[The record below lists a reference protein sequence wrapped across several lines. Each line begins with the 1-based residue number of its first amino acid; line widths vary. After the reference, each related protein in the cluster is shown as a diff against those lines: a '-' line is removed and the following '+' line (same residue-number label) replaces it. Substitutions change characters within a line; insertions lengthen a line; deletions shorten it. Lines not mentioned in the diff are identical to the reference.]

1 MCVRHFKN
9 VHKSSD
15 VIAECH
21 YYVNKKKNA
30 PSAGIFQLIPCT
42 TPSSSP
48 LIHISSAWTLWIR
61 RVYSKNVSISFML
74 IRQGKIEN
82 TAGNSLSCVCDD
94 NDNDDDSEHKNKK
107 RISSKCLWC
116 KKRWR
121 WQKKARVRE
130 RGREEE
136 NMILLYNF
144 WVYSFSIDLIHIRF
158 CMLPF
163 AYVIRIVF
171 FF

>member
-1 MCVRHFKN
+1 MFINHRM
-9 VHKSSD
+9 SLQS
-15 VIAECH
+15 VIIMWT
-21 YYVNKKKNA
+21 KKNA

-121 WQKKARVRE
+121 WQKKARERE
-130 RGREEE
+130 REGGRRTWYCYTIFE
-136 NMILLYNF
+136 
-144 WVYSFSIDLIHIRF
+144 SIHF
-158 CMLPF
+158 Q
-163 AYVIRIVF
+163 
-171 FF
+171 